1 MNTRTRPSGGPPGRP
16 PAPPPKRH
24 ATAKAVRRA
33 EDLRP
38 SAAQRFLQEHARI
51 FLFSLGQL
59 YRAPA
64 ASLMTAA
71 VIGITLALPA
81 GLHLLLT
88 NFNRVSLSWERTVQ
102 ASIFLK
108 DGVSEA
114 RGEELA
120 RQIARYG
127 EVGEARYISRSDAL
141 AEFRKHSGF
150 GAALDLLGENPLPA
164 VITVQPKGQLAPRA
178 VEGLI
183 GKLRAL
189 PEVEV
194 AQLDQAWLQRLHA
207 ILRIVELVVQALA
220 LLLGLAVVVIVGNT
234 IRLDI
239 QNRKDEIVV
248 MKLLGATNGFIRRPF
263 LYTGFWYGLSGGLLA
278 WLLLQ
283 IVLWSLTDPV
293 TRLAGLYQSDF
304 QLGGL
309 DTNATLTLF
318 FGSILLGLL
327 GSWWTVGRH
336 LQAIEPQ

>member
-1 MNTRTRPSGGPPGRP
+1 MNARTHPPGKP
-16 PAPPPKRH
+16 QPKAPAAPAR
-24 ATAKAVRRA
+24 VRRA

-38 SAAQRFLQEHARI
+38 SAFTRFFQEHARVC
-51 FLFSLGQL
+51 LFSLGQL
-59 YRAPA
+59 YRAPL
-64 ASLMTAA
+64 ASLLTAA

-81 GLHLLLT
+81 GLHVLLA

-102 ASIFLK
+102 ASLFLK
-108 DGVSEA
+108 DSVSEA
-114 RGEELA
+114 RGRELA
-120 RQIARYG
+120 QQIARRS
-127 EVGEARYISRSDAL
+127 EVSDVRYISRAEAL
-141 AEFRKHSGF
+141 AEFRRHSGF

-164 VITVQPKGQLAPRA
+164 VVTVQPKGQLAPAA
-178 VEGLI
+178 VEGLVNQ
-183 GKLRAL
+183 LRGL

-207 ILRIVELVVQALA
+207 ILRIVELVVQAIA
-220 LLLGLAVVVIVGNT
+220 LLLGLAVIIIIGNT

-278 WLLLQ
+278 WLLLEG
-283 IVLWSLTDPV
+283 VLWSLTEPV
-293 TRLAGLYQSDF
+293 SRLAGLYQSDF
-304 QLGGL
+304 RLTGLGHDATIGL
-309 DTNATLTLF
+309 FAI
-318 FGSILLGLL
+318 SILLGLL

>member
-1 MNTRTRPSGGPPGRP
+1 MNTRTRPPPQ
-16 PAPPPKRH
+16 PPPKK
-24 ATAKAVRRA
+24 AAPAPAKKVRRA
-33 EDLRP
+33 DDLRP
-38 SAAQRFLQEHARI
+38 NALRRFVQEHARI
-51 FLFSLGQL
+51 CLFSLGQL

-64 ASLMTAA
+64 ASVLTAA

-102 ASIFLK
+102 ASLFLK
-108 DGVSEA
+108 DNVSEA
-114 RGEELA
+114 RGAALA
-120 RQIARYG
+120 QQIGRRAEVSESRYL
-127 EVGEARYISRSDAL
+127 SRADAL
-141 AEFRKHSGF
+141 AEFRRHSGF

-164 VITVQPKGQLAPRA
+164 VITVQPKAQLPPRA

-183 GKLRAL
+183 TQLRAL
-189 PEVEV
+189 PEIEV

-220 LLLGLAVVVIVGNT
+220 LLLGLAVIVIVGNT

-248 MKLLGATNGFIRRPF
+248 MKLLGATNSFIRRPF

-283 IVLWSLTDPV
+283 AVLWSLTDPV
-293 TRLAGLYQSDF
+293 ARLAGLYQSDF
-304 QLGGL
+304 RLGGL
-309 DTNATLTLF
+309 GLEATLTLF
-318 FGSILLGLL
+318 LGSVFLGLL